1 MKRIEYALQKEQF
14 QPEIVKLKWT
24 SLSIYIAIM
33 AISIILL
40 YLIINDY
47 KEIRENINMINN
59 SRILQTDLLLG
70 FYCVRELNLL
80 SMNKNKNKTLGN
92 EKYKTHLY
100 DEDYMLKNISKTLN
114 ELFDRSALLN
124 EV

>member
-47 KEIRENINMINN
+47 KEINENILMINN

-70 FYCVRELNLL
+70 LYYIRELTLL
-80 SMNKNKNKTLGN
+80 SMNKNKNETLGN